1 MKTTNNRYRNASRK
15 VTDIIEYSRKQ
26 SLIRKKRSVSKSGYN
41 GKYARY
47 MYNGRSNS
55 NTDVTISAI

>member
-1 MKTTNNRYRNASRK
+1 MKTTNNRYRYASRK

-47 MYNGRSNS
+47 NGKSNS
-55 NTDVTISAI
+55 NTDFTISAI